1 MTTYSAPLRDIS
13 FVLHELLDI
22 GQFRQ
27 IAPFEAATP
36 DVVDAV
42 LDGAAK
48 LCERALFPING
59 TGDEEGCRFE
69 NGVVRTPSGFRDAY
83 RAFAEGGWT
92 SLACDPAFGGQGLP
106 EVLNIALAEMAC
118 SSNLAF
124 YTYPA
129 LSHAAYALIAT
140 HGSDEIKRAF
150 LSKLVDGRWSG
161 TMCLTEP
168 QCGTDIGLIRTKAVP
183 EPDGSYRLSG
193 TKMFV
198 TAGDHDLTENIVHL
212 VLARLPKAAP
222 GTMGLSLFL
231 VPKLLV
237 NPDGSLGPRNG
248 VSCTSIEE
256 KMGIHASATCVL
268 NFDEATGY
276 LIGRKGRG
284 LRCMLTMMNIA
295 RLTVGVQGLG
305 LAETAYQSAR
315 AYAKERLQG
324 RAIAGA
330 QYPDQAADPII
341 VHPDVRRMLLT
352 MKAYNESAR
361 ALAYWVALNVDLSRH
376 HSDPAVR
383 HEAEELVQLLTP
395 VVKAFFT
402 DYGFEATNLGLQVFG
417 GHGYMRGHG
426 MEQLVRDARI
436 GQLYEGTN
444 GIQALD
450 LVRRKVVAKSGIML
464 RRFFDPIDQFINE
477 RKNHLQ
483 MREFTVP
490 LARALNRLR
499 QVTAWIADRGAEDPR
514 QAAAA
519 ASDYLRL
526 FALVAL
532 GSTWAR
538 IAEVSKAALGNV
550 GEKRFYEAKIA
561 TARFFMR
568 RLLPQTSSLVR
579 TIMSGSGPIMELDA
593 EEF

>member
-1 MTTYSAPLRDIS
+1 
-13 FVLHELLDI
+13 
-22 GQFRQ
+22 
-27 IAPFEAATP
+27 
-36 DVVDAV
+36 
-42 LDGAAK
+42 
-48 LCERALFPING
+48 
-59 TGDEEGCRFE
+59 
-69 NGVVRTPSGFRDAY
+69 
-83 RAFAEGGWT
+83 
-92 SLACDPAFGGQGLP
+92 
-106 EVLNIALAEMAC
+106 
-118 SSNLAF
+118 
-124 YTYPA
+124 
-129 LSHAAYALIAT
+129 
-140 HGSDEIKRAF
+140 
-150 LSKLVDGRWSG
+150 
-161 TMCLTEP
+161 
-168 QCGTDIGLIRTKAVP
+168 
-183 EPDGSYRLSG
+183 
-193 TKMFV
+193 
-198 TAGDHDLTENIVHL
+198 
-212 VLARLPKAAP
+212 
-222 GTMGLSLFL
+222 
-231 VPKLLV
+231 
-237 NPDGSLGPRNG
+237 
-248 VSCTSIEE
+248 
-256 KMGIHASATCVL
+256 
-268 NFDEATGY
+268 
-276 LIGRKGRG
+276 
-284 LRCMLTMMNIA
+284 
-295 RLTVGVQGLG
+295 
-305 LAETAYQSAR
+305 
-315 AYAKERLQG
+315 
-324 RAIAGA
+324 
-330 QYPDQAADPII
+330 
-341 VHPDVRRMLLT
+341 
-352 MKAYNESAR
+352 
-361 ALAYWVALNVDLSRH
+361 
-376 HSDPAVR
+376 
-383 HEAEELVQLLTP
+383 
-395 VVKAFFT
+395 
-402 DYGFEATNLGLQVFG
+402 
-417 GHGYMRGHG
+417 